1 MNRSQGVIVG
11 VDGCKAG
18 WLRVHRDTRGGEIGF
33 DVSLDARELFGREP
47 LPDVVGID
55 IPIGL
60 TEAGPRECDRLARRL
75 LGRPRSS
82 SVFPP
87 PIRPALGA
95 ASRLEASR
103 IRRAIDGSGVGAQAF
118 HLYARIREVD
128 EVLRAQ
134 PELRGRVR
142 EVHPEV
148 SFRALNGG
156 EAIKASKKT
165 EQGRRTR
172 RRLLAAHFGSP
183 AFDDVRAAFR
193 SSVVADDDVL
203 DALAVLWTAERIH
216 RGEAVTLP
224 VDPPRDV
231 EGLAMEIVY

>member
-1 MNRSQGVIVG
+1 MARKRKVAAG

-18 WLRVHRDTRGGEIGF
+18 WLRVFRDPDGGELEF
-33 DVSLDARELFGREP
+33 DVSGSAEELLSRRP

-60 TEAGPRECDRLARRL
+60 TDAGPRDCDKLARRL

-82 SVFPP
+82 SVFPA

-103 IRRAIDGSGVGAQAF
+103 IRQAADGSGVGAQAF
-118 HLYARIREVD
+118 NLYAKIRDVD
-128 EVLRAQ
+128 EVLRTR

-156 EAIKASKKT
+156 EAVAASKKT
-165 EQGRRTR
+165 AAGQATR
-172 RRLLAAHFGSP
+172 RRLLTEHFGSR
-183 AFDDVRAAFR
+183 ALDAVRAAFR
-193 SSVVADDDVL
+193 RGDVAADDVL
-203 DALAVLWTAERIH
+203 DALAVLWTAERIL

-224 VDPPRDV
+224 ANPPRDAA
-231 EGLAMEIVY
+231 GLVMEIVY

>member
-1 MNRSQGVIVG
+1 MGRSRAVIAG

-18 WLRVHRDTRGGEIGF
+18 WLRVYRDIGAGELHF
-33 DVSLDARELFGREP
+33 DVSSEAEELFGRQP
-47 LPDVVGID
+47 LPDVLGID

-60 TEAGPRECDRLARRL
+60 TDAGPRECDRLARRL

-82 SVFPP
+82 SVFPA

-95 ASRLEASR
+95 RSRLEASR
-103 IRRAIDGSGVGAQAF
+103 IREAVDGSGVGAQAF
-118 HLYARIREVD
+118 NLYARIRD
-128 EVLRAQ
+128 IDAVLRAR

-156 EAIKASKKT
+156 QAIVESKKT
-165 EQGRRTR
+165 GEGRRKR
-172 RRLLAAHFGSP
+172 QRLLAAYFGSR
-183 AFDDVRAAFR
+183 ALAAVGAAFR
-193 SSVVADDDVL
+193 RGEVADDDVL
-203 DALAVLWTAERIH
+203 DALAVLWTAERVY

-224 VDPPRDV
+224 DDPPRDAA
-231 EGLAMEIVY
+231 GLAMEIVY